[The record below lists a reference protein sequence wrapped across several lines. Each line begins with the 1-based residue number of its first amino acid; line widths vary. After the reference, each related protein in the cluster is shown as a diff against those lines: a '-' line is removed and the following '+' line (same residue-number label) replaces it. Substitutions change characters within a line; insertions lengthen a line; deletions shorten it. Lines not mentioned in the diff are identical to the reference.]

1 MPPASRA
8 SRSGSRRT
16 TATSAE
22 KAPGLSGSERLLVII
37 VARIGDTLLVTP
49 ALRALRNAV
58 PRGRLDVL
66 AHPKRVDVLRALPFI
81 DRLGTI
87 TPRQAWYRGR
97 WRGKS
102 WDIALVYGKD
112 RPLVRYAARV
122 ATRVVAFAQGD
133 ADLNAA
139 LWSVVATP
147 AAPMHAVHERLL
159 LPGALGVTAAD
170 LRLAYAPTPAELARA
185 RQWLGSQGG
194 PAQPLVGLQ
203 VKSFPAKH
211 YRDWPLAS
219 FTELGKRILATH
231 PQARIIVFGDKE
243 SRDSAASLV
252 RALGTSV
259 VPAAGTLALRET
271 AAIMSL
277 LDLYVGVDTG
287 PTHIA
292 GALGIPMVALYHCY
306 HRGRDLG
313 PLQHDKLEIV
323 EHPASDADCRRH
335 APMADIGIDEVWA
348 AVTSLL
354 RSGEGR
360 AHGAHRAA

>member
-1 MPPASRA
+1 MRPQ
-8 SRSGSRRT
+8 
-16 TATSAE
+16 
-22 KAPGLSGSERLLVII
+22 GLEGSERLLVII

-49 ALRALRNAV
+49 ALRALRAAI

-66 AHPKRVDVLRALPFI
+66 AHPKRVEVLRALPFI

-87 TPRQAWYRGR
+87 TPRRAWYRGR
-97 WRGKS
+97 WHRKS
-102 WDIALVYGKD
+102 WDVALVYGKD
-112 RPLVRYAARV
+112 GPLVRYAARV
-122 ATRVVAFAQGD
+122 AGRVIAFDQGD
-133 ADLNAA
+133 AALNAA
-139 LWSVVATP
+139 LWRAVATLP
-147 AAPMHAVHERLL
+147 APMHAVHERLL
-159 LPGALGVTAAD
+159 LPGALGIRAAD
-170 LRLAYAPTPAELARA
+170 LRLAYAPTAEELARA
-185 RQWLGSQGG
+185 RQWLG
-194 PAQPLVGLQ
+194 AQAGSARPLVGLQ

-219 FTELGKRILATH
+219 FAELGRRILARH

-243 SRDSAASLV
+243 SRESAAALV
-252 RALGTSV
+252 RALGTSI

-292 GALGIPMVALYHCY
+292 GALGVPMVALYHCY

-335 APMADIGIDEVWA
+335 APMADIAIDEVWA

-354 RSGEGR
+354 RPGEWSKD
-360 AHGAHRAA
+360 GAHRAA